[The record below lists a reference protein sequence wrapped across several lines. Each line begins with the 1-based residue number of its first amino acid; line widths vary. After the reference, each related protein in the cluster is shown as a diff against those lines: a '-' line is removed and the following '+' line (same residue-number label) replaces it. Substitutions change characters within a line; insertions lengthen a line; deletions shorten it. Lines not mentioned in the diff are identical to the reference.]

1 MNKYIYTTLLAFLFL
16 GCSTK
21 KNKPLNKGYHSVVSS
36 YNVLFN
42 GNTSVE
48 EGLLETESSFTEN
61 FWNILPIEKIKIS
74 DEIITVDGIEN
85 KNFLRGEEKAAKT
98 IQKHSMVFNGMQM
111 NPKIANAY
119 LLLGKARYL
128 DQRFVPALD
137 AFNQVYKQTLTNDL
151 WDQSVIW
158 KAKSNI
164 RLEQEALAIEL
175 LKNLLKKEQLNSE
188 NKSRTNAV
196 LSMAYLQIK
205 EEESAVKSL
214 KRAAEIEENKIS
226 KARYLYILGQL
237 LENQSKLDS
246 ANIYF
251 KQVAKFHRKIP
262 REFYVNAKL
271 KTLLYDSLSLKNKES
286 QILKMIDNYENE
298 DFLDKIYYNYA
309 MLLFSKDSIL
319 KGKNYLNKAIRENRL
334 DKDLLSRGYAKI
346 SKMYF
351 QNSDYVLAGKY
362 LDSTMINLDKKSK
375 QFWETQRQ
383 RKGLN
388 QVIELENNISLY
400 DSLVKISFY
409 DKEKLKRIL
418 TQIESSDKRLKEKR
432 RNQSEEQRM
441 PEMRRTSNRKS
452 NFYFYDDN
460 LVKLGKSSF
469 ESLWGQRTRESYWR
483 NSKSVALNTKQKK
496 EKEKDNDEI
505 EKVEIPLENSELLAL
520 IPTTEAQKDSIK
532 ELKNQSSLKVA
543 ELYLVKYKDYDLAE
557 NRLKRLI
564 KLNPKKEVLA
574 ESNYLLFKL
583 YRLTDKKKAQR
594 VKKTIIRD
602 FAETKFSKILQNS
615 NNLVLEEEV
624 LKKTLDSFQTLFNKQ
639 KFEQVIQGIDKKLS
653 FIESKEMSFD
663 YELLKVA
670 SIGRLEGIL
679 KYDEKLK
686 ELVVKYPNSDRKKEI
701 QKINNEINKKWK
713 SKKLKTVSGKHFL
726 VFVLEK
732 EMLREINIDSISSII
747 RQTSRVSLDV
757 YDSDTSLLVVKDFEN
772 KENAND
778 KKEFLEENI
787 DFLRLKNNFVVLS
800 SQYKNMLIYKT
811 LGLYKED

>member
-1 MNKYIYTTLLAFLFL
+1 
-16 GCSTK
+16 
-21 KNKPLNKGYHSVVSS
+21 
-36 YNVLFN
+36 
-42 GNTSVE
+42 
-48 EGLLETESSFTEN
+48 
-61 FWNILPIEKIKIS
+61 
-74 DEIITVDGIEN
+74 
-85 KNFLRGEEKAAKT
+85 
-98 IQKHSMVFNGMQM
+98 
-111 NPKIANAY
+111 
-119 LLLGKARYL
+119 
-128 DQRFVPALD
+128 
-137 AFNQVYKQTLTNDL
+137 
-151 WDQSVIW
+151 
-158 KAKSNI
+158 
-164 RLEQEALAIEL
+164 
-175 LKNLLKKEQLNSE
+175 
-188 NKSRTNAV
+188 
-196 LSMAYLQIK
+196 
-205 EEESAVKSL
+205 
-214 KRAAEIEENKIS
+214 
-226 KARYLYILGQL
+226 
-237 LENQSKLDS
+237 
-246 ANIYF
+246 
-251 KQVAKFHRKIP
+251 
-262 REFYVNAKL
+262 
-271 KTLLYDSLSLKNKES
+271 
-286 QILKMIDNYENE
+286 
-298 DFLDKIYYNYA
+298 
-309 MLLFSKDSIL
+309 
-319 KGKNYLNKAIRENRL
+319 
-334 DKDLLSRGYAKI
+334 
-346 SKMYF
+346 
-351 QNSDYVLAGKY
+351 
-362 LDSTMINLDKKSK
+362 
-375 QFWETQRQ
+375 
-383 RKGLN
+383 
-388 QVIELENNISLY
+388 
-400 DSLVKISFY
+400 
-409 DKEKLKRIL
+409 
-418 TQIESSDKRLKEKR
+418 
-432 RNQSEEQRM
+432 
-441 PEMRRTSNRKS
+441 MRRTSNRKS

-778 KKEFLEENI
+778 KKQFLEENI